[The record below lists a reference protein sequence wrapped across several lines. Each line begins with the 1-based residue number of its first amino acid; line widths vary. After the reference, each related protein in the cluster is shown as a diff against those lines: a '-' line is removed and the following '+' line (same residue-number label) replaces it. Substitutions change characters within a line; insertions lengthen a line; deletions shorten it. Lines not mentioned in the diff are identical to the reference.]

1 MPTNDNTH
9 PGMLFANGEPIVEIK
24 DVDFTEAP
32 KEDPAKE
39 DKYAPYFN
47 NSPEMT
53 FRGEV
58 HLSKKEKRKLNK
70 VYKKTIGKLKMF
82 KTIGKLKMLKRTKTK
97 WVPSFISDDKPMHK
111 REINKK
117 LKQHNKFLTNGK
129 GKAANF
135 SNAFLYDIN
144 LSGTNLRGA
153 CFRGALLKN
162 VKFIGTDLTAADF
175 TGADFV
181 STDLSNAILCG
192 AYLKGVTVDSIYI
205 NENTKI
211 SVPLYCPSSGSFIG
225 WKKALYH
232 DVKTTCI
239 VRLLIPEDAKR
250 SSAFDK
256 KCRCDKAVILGAY
269 DYVTGHPLEESTL
282 IRSLFDPEFAYHI
295 GDTITIPNFD
305 DNRWEEC
312 SSGFHFFID
321 EESAKNF

>member
-58 HLSKKEKRKLNK
+58 HL
-70 VYKKTIGKLKMF
+70 I
-82 KTIGKLKMLKRTKTK
+82 
-97 WVPSFISDDKPMHK
+97 ISDDKPMHK
-111 REINKK
+111 RETNKK
-117 LKQHNKFLTNGK
+117 LKQPNKFLTNGK

>member
-1 MPTNDNTH
+1 MPTYNNTSS
-9 PGMLFANGEPIVEIK
+9 GKFFVNGEPIAEIK

-32 KEDPAKE
+32 KEDFAKE
-39 DKYAPYFN
+39 DEYVPCFN
-47 NSPEMT
+47 NSLEMALKSDLH
-53 FRGEV
+53 F
-58 HLSKKEKRKLNK
+58 SKKEKRKVDKMYRKTMRRLNNS
-70 VYKKTIGKLKMF
+70 F
-82 KTIGKLKMLKRTKTK
+82 KRTKAK
-97 WVPSFISDDKPMHK
+97 WVPFISDGKPMRK

-117 LKQHNKFLTNGK
+117 LKQHSKFLTNGK
-129 GKAANF
+129 GKAADF

-144 LSGTNLRGA
+144 LSGANLRGA

-175 TGADFV
+175 TGANIVD
-181 STDLSNAILCG
+181 TDLSDAILCG
-192 AYLKGVTVDSIYI
+192 AYLKGVTVDSIFI

-211 SVPLYCPSSGSFIG
+211 SVPLNCPSSGSFIG

-239 VRLLIPEDAKR
+239 VKLLIPEDAKR

-269 DYVTGHPLEESTL
+269 DYVTGRPLEESTL
-282 IRSLFDPEFAYHI
+282 IGSLFDPDFKYHI
-295 GDTITIPNFD
+295 GDTITIPDFD
-305 DNRWEEC
+305 DNRWNEC
-312 SSGFHFFID
+312 SSGFHFFLD